1 MAASGGTYGIK
12 CDPDVSYPPDCYAQ
26 NYQYDQKL
34 LQEPLSEMDLAGFL
48 EMDDK
53 MLSGKP
59 IQYHTC
65 TLLQE
70 LYFVIAYTQRNVL

>member
-1 MAASGGTYGIK
+1 MAASGGNYGIK
-12 CDPDVSYPPDCYAQ
+12 CDPDLSYQPDCYAQ

-53 MLSGKP
+53 MLSGMN
-59 IQYHTC
+59 IMYVA
-65 TLLQE
+65 L
-70 LYFVIAYTQRNVL
+70 

>member
-12 CDPDVSYPPDCYAQ
+12 CDPDVSYQPDCYAQ
-26 NYQYDQKL
+26 SYQYDQKL

-53 MLSGKP
+53 MLSGMLYVYLCGCYKN
-59 IQYHTC
+59 IGCSSHTINI
-65 TLLQE
+65 L
-70 LYFVIAYTQRNVL
+70 